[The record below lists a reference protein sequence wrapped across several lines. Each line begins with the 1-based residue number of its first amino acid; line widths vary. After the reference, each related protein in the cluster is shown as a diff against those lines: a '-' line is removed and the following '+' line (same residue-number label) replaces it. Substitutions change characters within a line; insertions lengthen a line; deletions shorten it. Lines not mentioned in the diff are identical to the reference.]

1 MLVPHAE
8 SIVSGA
14 IHIDSVET
22 DRFRAHAMR
31 FAPGLR
37 LPSHYHNE
45 PMLTVPLRG
54 RVDLVSG
61 GRRVA
66 CLPGMVF
73 IVPPGEVH
81 ESTFGHSGARS
92 VVITPLDSDI
102 AFRELLVVDSPP
114 ISRIAAG
121 IVDETKC
128 TDSLSGMAVDGMVL
142 QIIALTLRIDSKMR
156 GRMPQAWLQTVVDVM
171 RGAEGRRVNLS
182 DLAAAVDTTPA
193 YLAKVFRSTY
203 GQPIARFARGLRLEQ
218 AAERLRASDASIR
231 HIARDAGFADQSHFT
246 RLFKS
251 VKGITPAL
259 YRQEMQRRSP
269 TRRVRHR

>member
-1 MLVPHAE
+1 MLAPHAE

-14 IHIDSVET
+14 IHTDSVET
-22 DRFRAHAMR
+22 ESFRAHAMR

-45 PMLTVPLRG
+45 PMLMVPLRG
-54 RVDLVSG
+54 RVDLVSC

-81 ESTFGHSGARS
+81 ESTFGHCGARS
-92 VVITPLDSDI
+92 VVITPRNSDV
-102 AFRELLVVDSPP
+102 AFRDLLVVDSPP
-114 ISRIAAG
+114 ISRIAGG
-121 IVDETKC
+121 IVDEAMC
-128 TDSLSGMAVDGMVL
+128 PDSLSAMAVDGMVM
-142 QIIALTLRIDSKMR
+142 QILALTLRIDSKMR
-156 GRMPQAWLQTVVDVM
+156 GRMPRAWLQTVVDM
-171 RGAEGRRVNLS
+171 IRAGGHRVTLS
-182 DLAAAVDTTPA
+182 EIAAAVDTTPA

-203 GQPIARFARGLRLEQ
+203 GQPIARFARGVRLDR

-231 HIARDAGFADQSHFT
+231 DIARDAGFADQSHFT

-259 YRQEMQRRSP
+259 YRQEMQRRIP
-269 TRRVRHR
+269 TRRARHR